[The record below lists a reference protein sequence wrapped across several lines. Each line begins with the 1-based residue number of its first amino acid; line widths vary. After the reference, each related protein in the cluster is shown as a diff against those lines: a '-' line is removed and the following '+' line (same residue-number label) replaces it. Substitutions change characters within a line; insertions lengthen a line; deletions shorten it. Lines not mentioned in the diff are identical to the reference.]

1 MHRALAGMAGPEKFG
16 LLQPEGLG
24 HGVALRIG
32 QGGLTHLGIAP
43 AAHRHQGHHHRPS
56 QDQPRK
62 NAAERSGKQAEG
74 APPER
79 QGEQLGC
86 LARRPVAGRMQIN
99 DRGKGVHRSQRG

>member
-1 MHRALAGMAGPEKFG
+1 
-16 LLQPEGLG
+16 
-24 HGVALRIG
+24 VALRIA
-32 QGGLTHLGIAP
+32 QGRQTPLGIPP
-43 AAHRHQGHHHRPS
+43 AAHRHQGHPHSPG

-62 NAAERSGKQAEG
+62 NAAERSGQQAEG

-86 LARRPVAGRMQIN
+86 LARRPVAGGTQIK